1 MMRALA
7 LDLIR
12 EAEGC
17 TLTAKKDSQGFEIGW
32 GHHTPNVFVGL
43 TWTQD
48 QADAQLLI
56 DADNAAADAQ
66 YVVGASCWATLN
78 EARQAALIDMA
89 YELGR
94 HRLLGFI
101 DMTRA
106 VQTGDWQK
114 AHDEALN
121 SELATQVPTR
131 SQRDAAILLSGEI
144 A

>member
-1 MMRALA
+1 MRALA

-43 TWTQD
+43 TWTQA
-48 QADAQLLI
+48 QADAQLLVDEGI
-56 DADNAAADAQ
+56 AESDAE
-66 YVVGASCWATLN
+66 YVVGASCWATIDD
-78 EARQAALIDMA
+78 ARQAALIDMA

-106 VQTGDWQK
+106 IQTGDWQK

-121 SELATQVPTR
+121 SEWASQVPSR
-131 SQRDAAILLSGEI
+131 AQRDAAILLSGTI